1 MSLLPQD
8 SKAQAKVAVAVVA
21 LAGLA
26 YYYAYPYTA
35 AGDALAERETR
46 VEHVEAANAKARRE
60 AAAGVKPAEL
70 AREAARS
77 RTTLDL
83 LRRLVPTE
91 HEVPGLLEQV
101 STAARRAGLE
111 IGGVAPEPMLPGAE
125 FDTYRYKL
133 TVAGGYHPLTT
144 FLANVGSLPR
154 IVAPV
159 TFQLVPRGDAAS
171 RDARHARGPTALTA
185 AVTVQTYVAHAAPVH
200 AASEAATRHAGAG
213 QERVTTTAAGG
224 EVVP

>member
-1 MSLLPQD
+1 MPLLPQD
-8 SKAQAKVAVAVVA
+8 PSAQAKIAVAVVA
-21 LAGLA
+21 LAGFG
-26 YYYAYPYTA
+26 YYYTYPYTA
-35 AGDALAERETR
+35 TSDALVEREAR
-46 VEHVEAANAKARRE
+46 VERIESANTRAHRE
-60 AAAGVKPAEL
+60 AAAGVKPAEI

-77 RTTLDL
+77 RATLDL
-83 LRRLVPTE
+83 LRQLVPTE

-111 IGGVAPEPMLPGAE
+111 LGGVAPEPMLPGAE

-159 TFQLVPRGDAAS
+159 TFQLVPRPDAAS
-171 RDARHARGPTALTA
+171 RDPRHPRGATSLSAL
-185 AVTVQTYVAHAAPVH
+185 VTVQTYVAHATVPRAPG
-200 AASEAATRHAGAG
+200 AAHHVVNTS
-213 QERVTTTAAGG
+213 GG
-224 EVVP
+224 EVLP

>member
-1 MSLLPQD
+1 MSLLPQNP
-8 SKAQAKVAVAVVA
+8 KAQAKIAVAVVA

-26 YYYAYPYTA
+26 YYFAYPYAA
-35 AGDALAERETR
+35 AGDALAEREARVDR
-46 VEHVEAANAKARRE
+46 VESANAKARRE

-70 AREAARS
+70 AHDAARS
-77 RTTLDL
+77 RATLEV

-91 HEVPGLLEQV
+91 HEVPALLEQV

-133 TVAGGYHPLTT
+133 TVTGGYHPLTT

-159 TFQLVPRGDAAS
+159 TFQLVPRADGAV
-171 RDARHARGPTALTA
+171 RDARHARGPTALSA
-185 AVTVQTYVAHAAPVH
+185 IVMLQTYVAHAAPAH
-200 AASEAATRHAGAG
+200 AAPTPAGTGAH
-213 QERVTTTAAGG
+213 RVTTASVG

>member
-1 MSLLPQD
+1 MPLLPQD
-8 SKAQAKVAVAVVA
+8 PRAQAKIAAGVVA
-21 LAGLA
+21 LAGLG
-26 YYYAYPYTA
+26 YYYAYPYA
-35 AGDALAERETR
+35 AAADALAEREAR
-46 VEHVEAANAKARRE
+46 VERVESANAKARRE

-77 RTTLDL
+77 RATLEA

-111 IGGVAPEPMLPGAE
+111 IGGVAPEPMLPGPE

-159 TFQLVPRGDAAS
+159 TFQLVPRADGGA
-171 RDARHARGPTALTA
+171 RDPRRPATATPLSA
-185 AVTVQTYVAHAAPVH
+185 AVTVQTYVVHPAP
-200 AASEAATRHAGAG
+200 ATGRH
-213 QERVTTTAAGG
+213 TTIGAGG
-224 EVVP
+224 EVIP

>member
-1 MSLLPQD
+1 MPLLPQD
-8 SKAQAKVAVAVVA
+8 PKAQAKIAVAVVA

-35 AGDALAERETR
+35 AGTALDEREAHVER
-46 VEHVEAANAKARRE
+46 VESANAKARRE

-77 RTTLDL
+77 RATLDI

-159 TFQLVPRGDAAS
+159 TFQLVPRADGAS
-171 RDARHARGPTALTA
+171 RDPRRAHGPTALTA
-185 AVTVQTYVAHAAPVH
+185 AVTVQTYVAHAAP
-200 AASEAATRHAGAG
+200 APAGA
-213 QERVTTTAAGG
+213 RHVTTASGG
-224 EVVP
+224 EVRP

>member
-1 MSLLPQD
+1 MPLLPQD
-8 SKAQAKVAVAVVA
+8 PKAQVKIAVAVVA

-35 AGDALAERETR
+35 AGAALDEREAHVER
-46 VEHVEAANAKARRE
+46 VESANAKARRE

-77 RTTLDL
+77 RATLEI

-133 TVAGGYHPLTT
+133 TVAGAYHPLTT

-159 TFQLVPRGDAAS
+159 TFQLVPRADGAA
-171 RDARHARGPTALTA
+171 RDPRRAHGPTALTA
-185 AVTVQTYVAHAAPVH
+185 AVTVQTYVAHAAPAGV
-200 AASEAATRHAGAG
+200 RH
-213 QERVTTTAAGG
+213 VTTASGG
-224 EVVP
+224 EVLP

>member
-1 MSLLPQD
+1 MPLLPQD
-8 SKAQAKVAVAVVA
+8 PKAQAKLAVGIVA

-26 YYYAYPYTA
+26 YYYTYPYAA
-35 AGDALAERETR
+35 AGDALAEREAR
-46 VEHVEAANAKARRE
+46 VERVESANAKARRE
-60 AAAGVKPAEL
+60 AAAGIKPAEL

-77 RTTLDL
+77 RATLDV

-111 IGGVAPEPMLPGAE
+111 IGGVAPEPMLPGGE

-133 TVAGGYHPLTT
+133 TVVGGYHPLTT

-159 TFQLVPRGDAAS
+159 TFQLVPRADAA
-171 RDARHARGPTALTA
+171 RDPRHARGVTALTA
-185 AVTVQTYVAHAAPVH
+185 AVTVQTYVAHAAVTP
-200 AASEAATRHAGAG
+200 AEAGAPHA
-213 QERVTTTAAGG
+213 RHVTTASGG
-224 EVVP
+224 EVLP

>member
-1 MSLLPQD
+1 MPLLPQD
-8 SKAQAKVAVAVVA
+8 PKAQAKIAVAVVA
-21 LAGLA
+21 LAGFG
-26 YYYAYPYTA
+26 YYYAYPYSA
-35 AGDALAERETR
+35 ASDALGEREAR
-46 VEHVEAANAKARRE
+46 VERIETANAKARRE
-60 AAAGVKPAEL
+60 AAAGVKPAEI

-77 RTTLDL
+77 RATLDL
-83 LRRLVPTE
+83 LRQLVPTE

-133 TVAGGYHPLTT
+133 TVAGGFHPLTT

-159 TFQLVPRGDAAS
+159 TFQLVPGANAAA
-171 RDARHARGPTALTA
+171 RDPRHAHA
-185 AVTVQTYVAHAAPVH
+185 AISLSAIVTVQTYVAHATVRH
-200 AASEAATRHAGAG
+200 AAGAAHHLVA
-213 QERVTTTAAGG
+213 TASGG
-224 EVVP
+224 EVLQ

>member
-1 MSLLPQD
+1 MPLLPQD
-8 SKAQAKVAVAVVA
+8 PKAQAKIAVAVVA

-26 YYYAYPYTA
+26 YYYAYPYA
-35 AGDALAERETR
+35 AADAAMAEREAR
-46 VEHVEAANAKARRE
+46 VERTESANAKARRE
-60 AAAGVKPAEL
+60 AAAGVRPAEL
-70 AREAARS
+70 ALDAARS
-77 RTTLDL
+77 RAPLEV

-159 TFQLVPRGDAAS
+159 SFQLVPRGEAA
-171 RDARHARGPTALTA
+171 RDPRRAGGPTALSA
-185 AVTVQTYVAHAAPVH
+185 AVPVQTYVAHAAPPG
-200 AASEAATRHAGAG
+200 AAARRGAAVA
-213 QERVTTTAAGG
+213 TTAAGG
-224 EVVP
+224 EVLQ

>member
-1 MSLLPQD
+1 MPLLPQD
-8 SKAQAKVAVAVVA
+8 PKAQAKIAVGVVAV
-21 LAGLA
+21 AGLA
-26 YYYAYPYTA
+26 YYYAYPYA
-35 AGDALAERETR
+35 AADAALAERGSR
-46 VEHVEAANAKARRE
+46 VERVEAANTRARRE

-77 RTTLDL
+77 RATLEV

-111 IGGVAPEPMLPGAE
+111 IGGVAPEPMLPGVE

-133 TVAGGYHPLTT
+133 TVAGGYHPLAT

-159 TFQLVPRGDAAS
+159 TFQLVPRGVAVDPRRA
-171 RDARHARGPTALTA
+171 HGPTVLAA
-185 AVTVQTYVAHAAPVH
+185 AVTVQTYVAHAAPAV
-200 AASEAATRHAGAG
+200 AAPARPHHVSE
-213 QERVTTTAAGG
+213 AAGG
-224 EVVP
+224 EVLR